1 MLLCQVFLQE
11 VVEQQWQTS
20 VPIEKKC
27 QQDMN
32 FLLFYTLFNS
42 LTGQ

>member
-11 VVEQQWQTS
+11 AVEQQWQTS
-20 VPIEKKC
+20 VPMEKIG

-32 FLLFYTLFNS
+32 FLLFGILFNS